1 MTIINGIEIDNVRT
15 ICNEMHQAI
24 ENNDPIESS
33 LHVIIV
39 VSNPCQYAR
48 RFILAREFIKR
59 TPNVYIV
66 ELAHGQDDFQVTEKN
81 NPKHLQIRTRTA
93 PLWHKEN
100 MVNLGVKLLPSD
112 WKAMA
117 WVDADIEFENNK
129 WAEDTL
135 RILNGSRDVVQL
147 WSHAVDMD
155 SKEDTMQI
163 FESFGYRHVKQHEFG
178 KQLWHPGFAW
188 AITRRAYEKLGGL
201 YELSILGS
209 GDMNMAM
216 CFIGHGIS
224 SLNDGTSQG
233 YKDSLIEYQARARG
247 LRFGYVPGVIRHYW
261 HGKKKDRKY
270 SERWKILV
278 KHQFDPYKHLSRNSL
293 GLLVPTK
300 ECPLGLLTDIVSYFL
315 ERNEDTLC

>member
-1 MTIINGIEIDNVRT
+1 
-15 ICNEMHQAI
+15 MHQAI

-188 AITRRAYEKLGGL
+188 ACTKHAWKRSGGL
-201 YELSILGS
+201 IDWAILGS
-209 GDMNMAM
+209 ADRHMAM
-216 CFIGHGIS
+216 AMIGQVLKSAPGNIHTHYKALLEEFQERVKGLTVGYTPGTIIHQWHG
-224 SLNDGTSQG
+224 SLENRRYKQRWEILTENSFDPFMDIGTTEHG
-233 YKDSLIEYQARARG
+233 VIELTKRG
-247 LRFGYVPGVIRHYW
+247 LRLEP
-261 HGKKKDRKY
+261 
-270 SERWKILV
+270 
-278 KHQFDPYKHLSRNSL
+278 
-293 GLLVPTK
+293 LL
-300 ECPLGLLTDIVSYFL
+300 DAYFVG
-315 ERNEDTLC
+315 RQEDS